1 MIELKTFDKSRVN
14 PVDDGVLYNALAGE
28 SGILTG
34 CGLTAVG
41 GAQVQIRDGYLILCG
56 RVCKVSQEVI
66 YANLSTNGV
75 QEGQL
80 VTVIDLSN
88 AENPIKFEVR
98 LPKGEL
104 IQEDINAGGTIYELE
119 IATYTADELSVKSI
133 TTTANKIGLAK
144 EKTLA
149 QPSGIATLD
158 SSGKLAQMPTAAD
171 VGAVPS
177 MLTDII
183 YVDQADPVPHYDNL
197 NNYITPGQRVHIAT
211 VTTARNVDNCPEVSP
226 GIMEVAEYN
235 HSVKT
240 GQTLGIIQRYIAT
253 SGNTYTRIYT
263 HQNGYWSNW
272 ASGALKPMQPYVSTQ
287 LTGSGY
293 VYFACYGLDA
303 GAYLFSACGNFNAG
317 GSDLYRATYTA
328 IIHISCDYDSVAK
341 QIIARV
347 SHAPLLISA
356 NFGDASDEKFDVGFN
371 NMVKTMPWSTWQSGG
386 EPGKIYISAAS
397 STSSS
402 VSDWSCKLLKL
413 I

>member
-14 PVDDGVLYNALAGE
+14 PVDDGVLYNAIAGE

-104 IQEDINAGGTIYELE
+104 MQEDINAGGTIYELE

-171 VGAVPS
+171 VGAIKLRWSTLINETTATPNKYNF
-177 MLTDII
+177 D
-183 YVDQADPVPHYDNL
+183 D
-197 NNYITPGQRVHIAT
+197 YITPGDVVSVSNYASAQSIANIPEAAPGKLYVLPLRTDDQDRNDIMQEYHTVTGNIWCRPRYYYSGNTWSAWGTSANCTRVDSGVYIDLPGEMHICVGSQTYTKVEINNQTNAGCYVSGRLHFNGFPKQYRYAPRCLISLSVGSNGPYWLSVDSNGPSTTRPQGFLLASTIGTTVAT
-211 VTTARNVDNCPEVSP
+211 VTLS
-226 GIMEVAEYN
+226 
-235 HSVKT
+235 
-240 GQTLGIIQRYIAT
+240 
-253 SGNTYTRIYT
+253 
-263 HQNGYWSNW
+263 
-272 ASGALKPMQPYVSTQ
+272 
-287 LTGSGY
+287 
-293 VYFACYGLDA
+293 YFAIG
-303 GAYLFSACGNFNAG
+303 
-317 GSDLYRATYTA
+317 
-328 IIHISCDYDSVAK
+328 IS
-341 QIIARV
+341 
-347 SHAPLLISA
+347 
-356 NFGDASDEKFDVGFN
+356 
-371 NMVKTMPWSTWQSGG
+371 
-386 EPGKIYISAAS
+386 
-397 STSSS
+397 
-402 VSDWSCKLLKL
+402 
-413 I
+413 

>member
-104 IQEDINAGGTIYELE
+104 MQEDINAGGTIYELE

-171 VGAVPS
+171 VGAP
-177 MLTDII
+177 DIESGSWTPI
-183 YVDQADPVPHYDNL
+183 MMGSDNTGW
-197 NNYITPGQRVHIAT
+197 YE
-211 VTTARNVDNCPEVSP
+211 TASSIGR
-226 GIMEVAEYN
+226 
-235 HSVKT
+235 
-240 GQTLGIIQRYIAT
+240 
-253 SGNTYTRIYT
+253 YTRIGNVIVVSLVINVKKVPEAAKEKFVLLGGFPKPFDQRCGMGASFAIPYST
-263 HQNGYWSNW
+263 GITRLNSSTGQLFGTVYLNDALILRYPNATSFVNMQGSEVSN
-272 ASGALKPMQPYVSTQ
+272 
-287 LTGSGY
+287 
-293 VYFACYGLDA
+293 
-303 GAYLFSACGNFNAG
+303 N
-317 GSDLYRATYTA
+317 A
-328 IIHISCDYDSVAK
+328 IIAGQFTY
-341 QIIARV
+341 
-347 SHAPLLISA
+347 L
-356 NFGDASDEKFDVGFN
+356 
-371 NMVKTMPWSTWQSGG
+371 
-386 EPGKIYISAAS
+386 
-397 STSSS
+397 
-402 VSDWSCKLLKL
+402 CK
-413 I
+413 